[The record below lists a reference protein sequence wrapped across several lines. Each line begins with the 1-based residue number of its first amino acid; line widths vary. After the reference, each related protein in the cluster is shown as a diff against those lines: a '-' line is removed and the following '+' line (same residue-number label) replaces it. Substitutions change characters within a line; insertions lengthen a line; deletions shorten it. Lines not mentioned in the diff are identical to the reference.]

1 MIPTSTPLYS
11 LPESF
16 LYDWRTA
23 ELRLCLLRRAS
34 VPGKEKELA
43 ELIEEFE
50 IVDDHEASKEAS
62 MEAFALTAA
71 SSVPV
76 AEAAAAAEIREAL
89 SARWNY
95 RLLCGEHPVPVRHPT
110 TPEEERI
117 LELYAMPRP
126 EERWNEAQRR
136 WDEGTASLTEEQRK
150 RLGDRRMAL
159 YNFSYREPLVPGEPE
174 WIRIVRGP
182 TDEEAAA
189 KMKQLADW
197 AEKEEAYIARGRHL
211 APLFKTLSISTKA
224 DLFRFRKNR
233 TVEDE
238 LKKACTPEEIREWEA
253 LAEAR
258 DREEEED
265 DCCC

>member
-43 ELIEEFE
+43 ELISDFK
-50 IVDDHEASKEAS
+50 IVDEHEKEDSAS
-62 MEAFALTAA
+62 AFAAA
-71 SSVPV
+71 SSVPA
-76 AEAAAAAEIREAL
+76 AETAAAAEIREAL

-136 WDEGTASLTEEQRK
+136 WDEGTAPLTEEQRK

-189 KMKQLADW
+189 EIKQLADW
-197 AEKEEAYIARGRHL
+197 AAREEAYILLGQRL
-211 APLFKTLSISTKA
+211 APLFKTLSVSTKA

-233 TVEDE
+233 TVGDE
-238 LKKACTPEEIREWEA
+238 LKKACTAEEIREWEA

-258 DREEEED
+258 DREEIDED

>member
-1 MIPTSTPLYS
+1 MMSTSLYS
-11 LPESF
+11 LPARF
-16 LYDWRTA
+16 LYDRKTA

-34 VPGKEKELA
+34 APGKEKELA
-43 ELIEEFE
+43 ELIADFKDD
-50 IVDDHEASKEAS
+50 DDHAASKEAS
-62 MEAFALTAA
+62 TEAFAAAVA

-95 RLLCGEHPVPVRHPT
+95 RLLCGEHPMPVRHPT

-126 EERWNEAQRR
+126 GERWGEAQRR
-136 WDEGTASLTEEQRK
+136 WEEGTVHLTEEQRK
-150 RLGDRRMAL
+150 RLGDRRGAL
-159 YNFSYREPLVPGEPE
+159 YDFSYREPLQPGEPE

-182 TDEEAAA
+182 TEEEAAA
-189 KMKQLADW
+189 VMKQRAEW
-197 AEKEEAYIARGRHL
+197 AEKEEAYILLGQRL
-211 APLFKTLSISTKA
+211 APLFKTLSVSTKA

-233 TVEDE
+233 TVGDE
-238 LKKACTPEEIREWEA
+238 LKKACTPEEIREWET

-258 DREEEED
+258 DKEEED
-265 DCCC
+265 DDDCC